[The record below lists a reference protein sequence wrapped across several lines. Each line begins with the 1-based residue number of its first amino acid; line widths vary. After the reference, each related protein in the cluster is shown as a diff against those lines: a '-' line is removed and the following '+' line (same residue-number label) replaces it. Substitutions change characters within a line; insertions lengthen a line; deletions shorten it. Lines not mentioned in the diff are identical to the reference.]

1 MTNPH
6 STTYPA
12 LSPAVA
18 RRGLAAIRRSLG
30 LDDASIASVRAHA
43 DVIRRHVPQWVEQFY
58 NHLLLDPVAQ
68 ALLEDDGRV
77 VRLKRSMVGW
87 FDEMLS
93 VPLDETYQQTRA
105 AIGVA
110 HVRIDM
116 PPFLMVT
123 GMSALRGQVLAT
135 LGTDNE
141 VGRALPPDVLSTISR
156 MLDMELALM
165 LEAYRRHD
173 RQRRRETD
181 RSVYAE
187 RALRNIAM
195 NRRDR
200 VDAALCYAELA
211 LELTEGD
218 ANAHILKL
226 RAILRDLGSPHVS
239 MPVAQMPSD
248 MVPHLV
254 SIRELCQ
261 RALDNVELDAATR
274 VTITCP
280 QDLEMR
286 VHDEPL
292 RLGIEELLQNA
303 ANHGGGGN
311 IHMVVTPLSVPRTFS
326 IEVHDEG
333 PGWEWLADGQRMEV
347 GGMRLGLAFC
357 ELVAELHAGNLEMFT
372 STTGGAGVRLA
383 LQGLPGQEAF

>member
-1 MTNPH
+1 MPP
-6 STTYPA
+6 SLTY
-12 LSPAVA
+12 SPLAGVA
-18 RRGLAAIRRSLG
+18 RRGLAAIRLSLG
-30 LDDASIASVRAHA
+30 LDDAQIARVRKHA
-43 DVIRRHVPQWVEQFY
+43 DVIRRHVPQWVEGFY
-58 NHLLLDPVAQ
+58 RQLLLDPVAQ
-68 ALLEDDGRV
+68 GLLADDGRV
-77 VRLKRSMVGW
+77 VRLKRSLTGW

-93 VPLDETYQQTRA
+93 VPLDETYEKTRA

-110 HVRIDM
+110 HMRIEM
-116 PPFLMVT
+116 PPYLMVT
-123 GMSALRGQVLAT
+123 GMSHLRSTVIETLAEDDE
-135 LGTDNE
+135 LSL
-141 VGRALPPDVLSTISR
+141 ALPPPVLSILSR

-211 LELTEGD
+211 LEQTDGE
-218 ANAHILKL
+218 AHTHMLKL
-226 RAILRDLGSPHVS
+226 RAILRDLGLPHAN
-239 MPVAQMPSD
+239 MPVAHMPSD
-248 MVPHLV
+248 MVPHV
-254 SIRELCQ
+254 VDVRSLCQ

-280 QDLEMR
+280 QDLRVR

-311 IHMVVTPLSVPRTFS
+311 IHVVVTVLSVPRTFS

-333 PGWEWLADGQRMEV
+333 PGWTWLPDGQRMEI

-383 LQGLPGQEAF
+383 LQALPNEQAI

>member
-1 MTNPH
+1 MNT
-6 STTYPA
+6 
-12 LSPAVA
+12 SPASTVSHA
-18 RRGLAAIRRSLG
+18 PSAGVRRGLAAIRRSLA
-30 LDDASIASVRAHA
+30 LDDASVDRVRAFA
-43 DVIRRHVPQWVEQFY
+43 DVIRRHVPQWVEAFY
-58 NHLLLDPVAQ
+58 RQMLLDPVAQ
-68 ALLEDDGRV
+68 GLLEDDGRV
-77 VRLKRSMVGW
+77 VRLKRSMAGW
-87 FDEMLS
+87 FDEILS
-93 VPLDETYQQTRA
+93 VPLDETYEKTRA

-110 HVRIDM
+110 HVRIGM

-123 GMSALRGQVLAT
+123 GMSYLRAQVIETLAVD
-135 LGTDNE
+135 TDRSE
-141 VGRALPPDVLSTISR
+141 ALPADVLGIFSR

-211 LELTEGD
+211 LELTEGE

-239 MPVAQMPSD
+239 MPVAEMPSD
-248 MVPHLV
+248 MVPHV
-254 SIRELCQ
+254 VGIRDLCQ

-280 QDLEMR
+280 KDLRLR

-292 RLGIEELLQNA
+292 RLGLEELLQNA

-311 IHMVVTPLSVPRTFS
+311 IHMVVTPLSVPRSFS

-333 PGWEWLADGQRMEV
+333 PGWTWLEDGQRMEI

-383 LQGLPGQEAF
+383 LQALPEQQAF

>member
-1 MTNPH
+1 MPTPP
-6 STTYPA
+6 STT
-12 LSPAVA
+12 LSSSPTGVA

-30 LDDASIASVRAHA
+30 LDDAEIERVREHA
-43 DVIRRHVPQWVEQFY
+43 DVIRRHVPDWVEEFY
-58 NHLLLDPVAQ
+58 RRLRLDPVAQ
-68 ALLEDDGRV
+68 GLLLDDGRV
-77 VRLKRSMVGW
+77 VRLKRSMAGW

-93 VPLDETYQQTRA
+93 VPLDETYEKTRA
-105 AIGVA
+105 SIGVA
-110 HVRIDM
+110 HVRIGM
-116 PPFLMVT
+116 PPYLMVT
-123 GMSALRGQVLAT
+123 GMSYMRAIVIETLAVDDELSTALS
-135 LGTDNE
+135 
-141 VGRALPPDVLSTISR
+141 PPVLSILSR
-156 MLDMELALM
+156 VLDMELALM

-181 RSVYAE
+181 RAVYAE

-211 LELTEGD
+211 LEMTDGE
-218 ANAHILKL
+218 AHAHVLKL
-226 RAILRDLGSPHVS
+226 RAILRDLGLPHTN
-239 MPVAQMPSD
+239 MPVAHMPAD
-248 MVPHLV
+248 MAPHVV

-261 RALDNVELDAATR
+261 RALDNVELDTATR

-280 QDLEMR
+280 QDLDMR

-292 RLGIEELLQNA
+292 RLGIEELLHNA

-311 IHMVVTPLSVPRTFS
+311 VHVVVTRLSVPRSFS
-326 IEVHDEG
+326 VEVHDEG
-333 PGWEWLADGQRMEV
+333 PGWAWLPDGQRMEI

-372 STTGGAGVRLA
+372 STTGGAGVRLV
-383 LQGLPGQEAF
+383 LQALPGEQAL